1 MCLLRTTTLFE
12 AQGTTK
18 YSLAFERP
26 LLNAAGSLGF
36 TPDWRDVPE
45 LHNLGAFFTNPVSLG
60 ARTPASGTRFLA
72 YPGGFLLHS
81 GYPNPGLKRVLQQYS
96 QSWARQ
102 PLPVWVHLL
111 AQNPGEL
118 GQMVRFLEGR
128 EGVAGIEVGLAA
140 EVDRLSA
147 QAFTAASLGEL
158 PVIVRVPLERAYDLA
173 PAVMRAGASAVSLG
187 PPRGGLPS
195 PESRLISGR
204 MYGPATFPQALETVK
219 ALVRLGIS
227 VIGAGGVYQPAD
239 VEAMLSAGA
248 IAVQIDTALWRGWGE
263 PG

>member
-1 MCLLRTTTLFE
+1 MTLFE

-18 YSLAFERP
+18 YSLSFERP

-36 TPDWRDVPE
+36 TPDWRDVPV

-60 ARTPASGTRFLA
+60 TRTPASGIRFLP

-81 GYPNPGLKRVLQQYS
+81 GYPNPGLKRVIQQYS

-102 PLPVWVHLL
+102 PLPVWVHVL
-111 AQNPGEL
+111 AQNTDEL
-118 GQMVRFLEGR
+118 EKMVRFLEGR

-140 EVDRLSA
+140 DADLTAV
-147 QAFTAASLGEL
+147 QALTTAALGEL

-204 MYGPATFPQALETVK
+204 VYGPATFPQALETVK
-219 ALVRLGIS
+219 ALVGLGIT
-227 VIGAGGVYQPAD
+227 VIGAGGVYQPGD
-239 VEAMLSAGA
+239 VAAMLAAGA
-248 IAVQIDTALWRGWGE
+248 IAVQIDTVLWRGWGE

>member
-1 MCLLRTTTLFE
+1 MFE

-18 YSLAFERP
+18 YSLSFERP

-81 GYPNPGLKRVLQQYS
+81 GYPNPGLKRVIQQYS

-111 AQNPGEL
+111 AQNTDEL
-118 GQMVRFLEGR
+118 EQMVRFLEGR

-147 QAFTAASLGEL
+147 QALTAASLSEL
-158 PVIVRVPLERAYDLA
+158 PIIVRLPLERAYDLA
-173 PAVMRAGASAVSLG
+173 PTVIEAGASAISLG
-187 PPRGGLPS
+187 PPRGSLPL
-195 PESRLISGR
+195 PEGKQVSGR
-204 MYGPATFPQALETVK
+204 LYGPAIFPLALEMVK
-219 ALVRLGIS
+219 AITRFGIK

-239 VEAMLSAGA
+239 VKAMLSAGA